1 MESFQPFQQP
11 PSPPPPPPRRA
22 GASTPTNRWLV
33 LVSLAMAL
41 GMGVVILWRSLAQPQ
56 QPVLDPRAQ
65 PRPVAARGDL
75 AEDERATIELF
86 KERSHSV
93 VYITTTAS
101 RRDAVTFNIMEI
113 PRGTG
118 TGVVW
123 DNSGH
128 IVTNYHVV
136 EHVVDG
142 VDRARVAHGDKVWNA
157 RLVGAAPDKDLA
169 VLKIDAS
176 ASGLRPLLIGSSHDL
191 QVGQKVFAIGNPF
204 GLDQTLTTGV
214 ISGLGRQINA
224 LTGRVIQDVIQTD
237 AAINPGNSGGPLLDS
252 GGRMI
257 GLNTAIIS
265 PSGAYSGVGFAI
277 PVDTVNRIVPQLI
290 RHGRI
295 VRPGLGVHIGTD
307 QLLQQYGMEGVLVLR
322 VQPGSGAAAAGMQG
336 TRFDEN
342 GGIQLGDIIVGVDDT
357 KIEGAEQLFR
367 VLETQKVGDTVAV
380 TVLRDAR
387 TPNERTE
394 ELRVRLQSLP

>member
-1 MESFQPFQQP
+1 MDSYQPLHQTP
-11 PSPPPPPPRRA
+11 TPPPPPPRRA
-22 GASTPTNRWLV
+22 PPAAPINRWV
-33 LVSLAMAL
+33 ALVSLALAF
-41 GMGVVILWRSLAQPQ
+41 GMGSMLLWRSWANRQ
-56 QPVLDPRAQ
+56 QPVLDPRAV

-75 AEDERATIELF
+75 AEDEQATIELF
-86 KERSHSV
+86 EQRSRSV
-93 VYITTTAS
+93 VSITTAAS
-101 RRDAVTFNIMEI
+101 RRDAVSFNILEI

-123 DNSGH
+123 DDDGH

-136 EHVVDG
+136 EHVVEG
-142 VDRARVAHGDKVWNA
+142 ADRARVAHGDRAWNA

-176 ASGLRPLLIGSSHDL
+176 TSGLRPLVIGSSRDL

-214 ISGLGRQINA
+214 ISGLGRQISA

-322 VQPGSGAAAAGMQG
+322 VQPGSGAAAAGIRG
-336 TRFDEN
+336 TQFDED
-342 GGIQLGDIIVGVDDT
+342 GGIRLGDIIVGVDET
-357 KIEGAEQLFR
+357 KIEHAEQLFR
-367 VLETQKVGDTVAV
+367 VLENQKVGDTVTV
-380 TVLRDAR
+380 TVLRNARTADAR
-387 TPNERTE
+387 TEKLT
-394 ELRVRLQSLP
+394 VTLQSIR

>member
-1 MESFQPFQQP
+1 MDGYQPLHRP
-11 PSPPPPPPRRA
+11 PPPPPPPRRA
-22 GASTPTNRWLV
+22 RAATPTNRWVV
-33 LVSLAMAL
+33 LVALAMAL
-41 GMGVVILWRSLAQPQ
+41 GMGSVLLWRSWAHRQR
-56 QPVLDPRAQ
+56 PVLDPRAT
-65 PRPVAARGDL
+65 PRPVVARGDL
-75 AEDERATIELF
+75 AEDEQATIELF
-86 KERSHSV
+86 KQRSRSV
-93 VYITTTAS
+93 VYITTAAS
-101 RRDAVTFNIMEI
+101 RRDAVSFNILEI

-123 DNSGH
+123 DDNGH

-136 EHVVDG
+136 EHVVEG
-142 VDRARVAHGDKVWNA
+142 ADRARVAQGDKVWNA

-169 VLKIDAS
+169 VLKIDAP
-176 ASGLRPLLIGSSHDL
+176 ASGMRPLLIGSSHDL

-252 GGRMI
+252 AGRMI
-257 GLNTAIIS
+257 GVNTAIIS

-322 VQPGSGAAAAGMQG
+322 VQPGSGAEAAGMRG
-336 TRFDEN
+336 TQFDEE
-342 GGIQLGDIIVGVDDT
+342 GGIQLGDIIVSVDDT
-357 KIEGAEQLFR
+357 KIDDAEQLFR
-367 VLETQKVGDTVAV
+367 VLEHQKVGDTVAV
-380 TVLRDAR
+380 TVLREAR
-387 TPNERTE
+387 TANSRTE
-394 ELRVRLQSLP
+394 KLDVKLQSLP